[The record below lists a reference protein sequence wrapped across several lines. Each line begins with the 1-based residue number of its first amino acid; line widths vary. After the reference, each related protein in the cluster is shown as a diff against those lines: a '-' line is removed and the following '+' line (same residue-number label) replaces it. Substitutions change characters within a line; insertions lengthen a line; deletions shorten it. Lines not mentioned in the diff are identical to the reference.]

1 MFQRGAPPH
10 TRAIPRRLAVAAV
23 NTIPKYRELA
33 SKLTAEQ
40 SSAAGMD
47 KD

>member
-1 MFQRGAPPH
+1 
-10 TRAIPRRLAVAAV
+10 VAAV

-40 SSAAGMD
+40 SSVAGMD
-47 KD
+47 KY